1 MHVKRQLGC
10 FSRNNGISSLSTNR
24 QKVIYA
30 LATGRDC
37 LIQSS
42 LQDDADDH
50 WMMSIM
56 QTINSSV
63 RTTQVLIIVSSPERA
78 KQLHTTLIDLGKTL
92 GVFCHFCVSENPIV
106 RDTARATSNPHFL
119 VGTPERVHE
128 LIKSNK
134 INLSTVRM
142 LLLPDADD
150 FASSPGLR
158 TVIPKLLLALPADC
172 HLVMLSVDTPD
183 EVMYA
188 AEGYMREPLLLMED
202 EIEELLRRMRH
213 FYIMEIPGS
222 WQLDTLWNLCESKLF
237 DHAIVFCATIKRVD
251 WLVSKLEKRG
261 LIAIG
266 IGRATEDAQLKV
278 ALDDF
283 RTGAYRLLIS
293 TDFHARALGDQ
304 PADMII
310 NYDMPHDKFSY
321 LRRLAGHGTSTS
333 RSKAITF
340 VREQDCIMLGHIAR
354 SHDILVHEVPR
365 NVTDLIF

>member
-1 MHVKRQLGC
+1 M
-10 FSRNNGISSLSTNR
+10 
-24 QKVIYA
+24 
-30 LATGRDC
+30 
-37 LIQSS
+37 
-42 LQDDADDH
+42 
-50 WMMSIM
+50 
-56 QTINSSV
+56 
-63 RTTQVLIIVSSPERA
+63 LIIVSSPERA

-134 INLSTVRM
+134 INLSTIRM

-150 FASSPGLR
+150 FASSPGFR

-213 FYIMEIPGS
+213 FCEHATPIWVEDRADAADIMEIPGS

-251 WLVSKLEKRG
+251 WLVSRLEQRG

-310 NYDMPHDKFSY
+310 NVSF
-321 LRRLAGHGTSTS
+321 AWG
-333 RSKAITF
+333 
-340 VREQDCIMLGHIAR
+340 
-354 SHDILVHEVPR
+354 SHVQHSGL
-365 NVTDLIF
+365 TL